1 LTRKSRI
8 DGRLEALDW
17 KVLRYFD
24 GIDLASLDKAAVEEL
39 PTASGPADYGLFVG
53 GQLLAIVEAK
63 KVTVNP
69 QNVLNR
75 QNVMHYED
83 GLGYYV
89 EVHILSRIV
98 NKPSGSGGISI
109 QNMWFRIDSIDN
121 PPENEDLLL
130 VENLLLFP

>member
-75 QNVMHYED
+75 QNVMRLAHTME
-83 GLGYYV
+83 LGTGTAYAC
-89 EVHILSRIV
+89 LSFMRV
-98 NKPSGSGGISI
+98 TVKSSGTWMSEPGS
-109 QNMWFRIDSIDN
+109 
-121 PPENEDLLL
+121 
-130 VENLLLFP
+130 LFLARSKDFIRAP